1 MIKGFLGKTHAL
13 LSIMLLCICLLI
25 PIDVF
30 ENTIWLLKNDILFFC
45 IGLIVTVGGA
55 LLPDLDNIQCAVRST
70 LVFMVC
76 MFTTFI

>member
-30 ENTIWLLKNDILFFC
+30 ENTIWLLKNDIL
-45 IGLIVTVGGA
+45 
-55 LLPDLDNIQCAVRST
+55 
-70 LVFMVC
+70 
-76 MFTTFI
+76 